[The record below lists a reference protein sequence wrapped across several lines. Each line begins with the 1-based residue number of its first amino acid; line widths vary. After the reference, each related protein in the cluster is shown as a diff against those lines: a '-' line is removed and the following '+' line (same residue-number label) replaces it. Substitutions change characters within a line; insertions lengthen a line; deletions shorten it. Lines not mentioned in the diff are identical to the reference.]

1 MKRIAMGADPGVSSL
16 GLAVLGRSGSA
27 LDFVAAATVHSKGAT
42 LTDKEREIY
51 QVATAMMRAHHPLV
65 LGIEDQ
71 LGVAAAARANQNRKA
86 AAIAKGLMG
95 PEAMGFNAAND
106 GVIEVV
112 GVLKAAAFAYG
123 VPIVLMQPRSITL
136 GILGPGHAKADKRDV
151 KQLVKERLCLI
162 IPSLRDV
169 RISLHATDALA
180 AAFVAERQSFQESA
194 RAG

>member
-1 MKRIAMGADPGVSSL
+1 MMRIAMGADPGVSSL
-16 GLAVLGRSGSA
+16 GLGVIGRSGSA
-27 LDFVAAATVHSKGAT
+27 LEFLDAATVHPKGET
-42 LTDKEREIY
+42 LTEKEREIY
-51 QVATAMMRAHHPLV
+51 QKATALMRQHHPLV

-86 AAIAKGLMG
+86 AAVAKGLIG
-95 PEAMGFNAAND
+95 PEVMGFNASND

-123 VPIVLMQPRSITL
+123 VPIVLMQPRSINL
-136 GILGPGHAKADKRDV
+136 GILGPGHASTDKTV
-151 KQLVKERLCLI
+151 KKLVKARLCLI
-162 IPSLRDV
+162 MPALRDV